1 MEGLDIRHDSN
12 LYLQEYISTLENLPS
27 EIQYHWAEIQKRNEQ
42 LEELER
48 HIHSRDNNLS
58 KIHRQ
63 VMNSTETKADALKN
77 EPIIIRKIKRDY
89 DRIQVLADEKVQIAE
104 QALKLLN
111 MNLGISFVHLKLDR
125 HLRRLDNDLDK
136 VHDGNETRNES
147 RSPQSMMPTRQAS
160 PINTLKLPLAEMI
173 GEGSQRKRK
182 SKLVSFICLTTIL
195 NAPPQADV
203 QIRIFLPVDP
213 RPQYEQDHERP
224 PLQEVPGGSMHL
236 PDMPMIVILR
246 EKAMN
251 RCTVYA
257 SKSHMVPWL
266 PAMAKTVHMNGSIM
280 TALVSQL
287 HLRVHGIVNIA

>member
-104 QALKLLN
+104 QALKLL
-111 MNLGISFVHLKLDR
+111 DR

-173 GEGSQRKRK
+173 GEGSQRKRRRAN
-182 SKLVSFICLTTIL
+182 SHISSGRSTPSIRTRSRETTPSRGPRRQH
-195 NAPPQADV
+195 APPRHANDSDSQGESDEPLYCICQQVSYGAMVACDGENC
-203 QIRIFLPVDP
+203 P
-213 RPQYEQDHERP
+213 HEWFHYDCVGLTAP
-224 PLQEVPGGSMHL
+224 PKGAWYCEHCVAEMQEKKVKKL
-236 PDMPMIVILR
+236 KRKKD
-246 EKAMN
+246 
-251 RCTVYA
+251 
-257 SKSHMVPWL
+257 
-266 PAMAKTVHMNGSIM
+266 
-280 TALVSQL
+280 
-287 HLRVHGIVNIA
+287 